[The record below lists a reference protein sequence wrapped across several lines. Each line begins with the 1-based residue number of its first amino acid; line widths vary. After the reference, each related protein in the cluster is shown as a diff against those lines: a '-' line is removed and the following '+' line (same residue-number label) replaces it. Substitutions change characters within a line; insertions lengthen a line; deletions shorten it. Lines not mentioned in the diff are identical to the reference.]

1 MKTNA
6 VKLLISFFLIAS
18 YGACQSKTLL
28 ETTPDDKHPSEAYIR
43 QDISDMGDAGG
54 DVGAELLRYY
64 QNIASMAEWY
74 AVHPQIVADYREQIS
89 KPISDDLDLGTGEHR
104 MNTVIEKLL
113 DMKFEA
119 PDGRS
124 LSFFDLEP
132 RLRQSFLSEMPRMEA
147 RFVAEKVHRLG
158 NKNSADAFRLQ
169 LEKANKAFD
178 DVFHSVTLRSS
189 EEEDPYW
196 KIREAMEQTDESPT
210 PRMSSVAPQ
219 SITAAV
225 FWTLIFAASEIAFDL
240 GKQPSIDPEILL
252 GRIKNRIEKGRLLI
266 ALPANG
272 KYGNRSVVRYI
283 ASETW
288 DFGHVA
294 VFSKTRNEID
304 EDIVRIKS
312 EGKTPFEKLEV
323 TIGTDRA
330 KNMRNENFKEDWANL
345 HPFVYVGQI
354 FDVKYKFW
362 SRGIFRWGW
371 KRVQTDV
378 DNDVIYSQ
386 ALKSIGTY
394 YCNWFQVLTA
404 KYAAPKRLICSS
416 AAWWYAKKGAK
427 VNIGDW
433 WKPTIFPGGVYYS
446 DRVRIIW

>member
-6 VKLLISFFLIAS
+6 IKLLISFFLVVG
-18 YGACQSKTLL
+18 YGACQSKTLF
-28 ETTPDDKHPSEAYIR
+28 EAIPDDKVSSDAHIR
-43 QDISDMGDAGG
+43 QDVSGIGNVG
-54 DVGAELLRYY
+54 DVDSELLRYY

-74 AVHPQIVADYREQIS
+74 ALHPQIVADYREQMS
-89 KPISDDLDLGTGEHR
+89 KPISDNISGAGEHR
-104 MNTVIEKLL
+104 INTVIEKLL

-124 LSFFDLEP
+124 MSFFDLEP
-132 RLRQSFLSEMPRMEA
+132 GLRKSFLSEMPRMEA

-158 NKNSADAFRLQ
+158 NKNSADAFRSQ
-169 LEKANKAFD
+169 LKKANKAFD
-178 DVFHSVTLRSS
+178 DVFHSATLRSS

-196 KIREAMEQTDESPT
+196 KIREAMTQTDGAPT
-210 PRMSSVAPQ
+210 PRMSSVAPN
-219 SITAAV
+219 IIGTAV
-225 FWTLIFAASEIAFDL
+225 FWTLVFAASEIAVIFD
-240 GKQPSIDPEILL
+240 KQPSIDPEILL
-252 GRIKNRIEKGRLLI
+252 RRIKGRIEKGRLLI
-266 ALPANG
+266 ALPG
-272 KYGNRSVVRYI
+272 DGIFGNKSIVRYTG
-283 ASETW
+283 SETW

-294 VFSKTRNEID
+294 VFSKTKNEID
-304 EDIVRIKS
+304 EDIARLKS
-312 EGKTPFEKLEV
+312 EGENPFEKLQI
-323 TIGTDRA
+323 TIGTDKD
-330 KNMRNENFKEDWANL
+330 KNMRYESFMEDWANL

-378 DNDVIYSQ
+378 NNDVIYSQ

-416 AAWWYAKKGAK
+416 AAWWYAKKGVK

>member
-6 VKLLISFFLIAS
+6 VKLLISFFLIVS

-225 FWTLIFAASEIAFDL
+225 FWTLIFAASEIAVDL

-294 VFSKTRNEID
+294 VFSKTKNET
-304 EDIVRIKS
+304 EQELARLKS
-312 EGKTPFEKLEV
+312 AGKSIGKEFSI
-323 TIGTDRA
+323 TIGTD
-330 KNMRNENFKEDWANL
+330 KEKDMRDESFMEDWANL

-378 DNDVIYSQ
+378 NNDVIYNQ